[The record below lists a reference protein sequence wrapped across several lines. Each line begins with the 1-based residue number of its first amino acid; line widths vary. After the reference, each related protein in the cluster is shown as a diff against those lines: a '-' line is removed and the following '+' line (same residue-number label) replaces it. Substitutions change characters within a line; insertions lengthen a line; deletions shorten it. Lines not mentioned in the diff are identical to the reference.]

1 MKIITRIVLT
11 ALALLVLLSSAAL
24 SLPPNQMKV
33 LERAE
38 KYAEAGRVEE
48 ALQLIQPLLETY
60 PNDPKLLSS
69 LYRIY
74 RDAKDYD
81 NALKILD
88 RRKRISLDGGRI
100 YMDYADVYLKTER
113 LDSARVIFDRYLK
126 YTGYSSNAYR
136 KISQSYLMNGYY
148 SQATENYL
156 SGRRQLNDSSHFSL
170 ELGNLYQRQR
180 QFYNA
185 AIELYRY
192 LVSDTMNQRAG
203 ESQLNY
209 LISNCDENAQL
220 KQAFAD
226 IIARDSDSYQAYRY
240 YADVLVKEND
250 LDSAFEYYK
259 QVDRLYNRD
268 GEYLLYFSGICLEEQ
283 DYPKA
288 AEVCRHLLQ
297 NYPDRGF
304 AWRARIN
311 LAVAFIRMDSPDS
324 AITVYHEIIDH
335 SPDQRTRLEGMY
347 LMGRTFLEELYL
359 TDSARYYFNR
369 VIVSDMLGSFK
380 DRVKLRIAD
389 SYIVDD
395 ELERADSIYL
405 AINTARI
412 ENLEKEELLFKRA
425 QIKFFKQ
432 EYSDARG
439 LYNHLAGL
447 YPRSMFVNDC
457 LKKLLIIDENQGM
470 GVLELDF
477 YSQAERL
484 LWQNHVDSALAGLV
498 NLAGRGKSNLSALAT
513 FQAGEIHYQRNEYD
527 LAFNFFNSVLNDF
540 EESFYNAESQKYI
553 GDLYFYHFN
562 DHEKAKQAYRMILE
576 NYSNRLLYEYA
587 RRQLRKLESS

>member
-1 MKIITRIVLT
+1 MKSIARIILPTI
-11 ALALLVLLSSAAL
+11 ALLLLISATAL
-24 SLPPNQMKV
+24 SLPPNQLKV
-33 LERAE
+33 LERAV
-38 KYAEAGRVEE
+38 KYAEAGRVDE
-48 ALQLIQPLLETY
+48 ALQIIQPLLESY
-60 PNDPKLLSS
+60 PGDPKLLSS

-100 YMDYADVYLKTER
+100 YMNYADVYLKTER
-113 LDSARVIFDRYLK
+113 LDSAQAIFDRYLK
-126 YTGYSSNAYR
+126 YKGYSSSAYR

-148 SQATENYL
+148 AQATENYL
-156 SGRRQLNDSSHFSL
+156 SGRRQLNDSSEFAL

-180 QFYNA
+180 QYYNA
-185 AIELYRY
+185 AIELYSF
-192 LVSDTMNQRAG
+192 LVSDTMNQRTG

-226 IIARDSDSYQAYRY
+226 IIAGDAESYRAHRF

-250 LDSAFEYYK
+250 LDSAFEYFK

-288 AEVCRHLLQ
+288 AEVCRYLLQ
-297 NYPDRGF
+297 NYPDLGF
-304 AWRARIN
+304 AWRGRIN
-311 LAVAFIRMDSPDS
+311 LAVAFIRMENPDS
-324 AITVYHEIIDH
+324 AITVYHEIIDD
-335 SPDQRTRLEGMY
+335 SPDQRTRMEGMY
-347 LMGRTFLEELYL
+347 LMGRTFLEELYN

-369 VIVSDMLGSFK
+369 VILSDMLGSFK

-389 SYIVDD
+389 SYIVDN
-395 ELERADSIYL
+395 ELDRADSIYK

-412 ENLEKEELLFKRA
+412 ENVEKEELLFKRA
-425 QIKFFKQ
+425 QIKFFRQ

-439 LYNHLAGL
+439 LYNHLVGL

-457 LKKLLIIDENQGM
+457 LKKVLIIDENQGM
-470 GVLELDF
+470 GILELDF
-477 YSQAERL
+477 YSEAERF
-484 LWQNHVDSALAGLV
+484 LWQNRIDSALAGLV
-498 NLAGRGKSNLSALAT
+498 DLSGRGKSNLSALAT
-513 FQAGEIHYQRNEYD
+513 FQAGEIHYQRKEYD
-527 LAFNFFNSVLNDF
+527 RAFEFFTSVLNDF
-540 EESFYNAESQKYI
+540 EGSFYNAESQKYI

-562 DHEKAKQAYRMILE
+562 DHEKAKEAYRLILE